1 MKENCLAFETLNT
14 SPPAL
19 QHPPAHLQFTP
30 AGLAAHPLFESTSSE
45 RSPAPPL
52 STISSLSTRTRTG
65 THTQQQWHRSLDCCP
80 LPLLES
86 PEALVSRGEG
96 EGERKVPPQTPVLS
110 GRPSSVSDWRSTPQR
125 VGTLQTS
132 ARTPC
137 IAQTLPVRPE
147 QGALGRSTLSSD
159 SSCVP
164 RVRDC
169 ASHAA

>member
-1 MKENCLAFETLNT
+1 MAFRLVFESLNIST
-14 SPPAL
+14 PAL
-19 QHPPAHLQFTP
+19 HHPPAHLQFTP
-30 AGLAAHPLFESTSSE
+30 AGPAAHALFQSTGSE

-52 STISSLSTRTRTG
+52 STISSLSTHTHTG
-65 THTQQQWHRSLDCCP
+65 THTQQRWHHSLDCCP

-96 EGERKVPPQTPVLS
+96 EGERKCRPKLPFLS

-159 SSCVP
+159 SSCVC